1 MVGVGGEWVH
11 VPFRIL
17 QHRVLPKN
25 TILLLQTLLQ
35 MVSFYLGSIWRERE
49 ERKEGEKERICLIHF
64 LWMN

>member
-11 VPFRIL
+11 IPFRIL

-49 ERKEGEKERICLIHF
+49 KREKKRRRRESV
-64 LWMN
+64 

>member
-1 MVGVGGEWVH
+1 MVGVRGEWVH

-25 TILLLQTLLQ
+25 TIVLLQTLLQ

-49 ERKEGEKERICLIHF
+49 ERKEGEKE
-64 LWMN
+64 